1 MEMLMLKLVVVKLE
15 LSLKTPQT
23 FSVLAVVSW
32 YNHCTTVTVLIG
44 CKQLAYL
51 LRLELKI

>member
-32 YNHCTTVTVLIG
+32 YNHCTTVTILIG